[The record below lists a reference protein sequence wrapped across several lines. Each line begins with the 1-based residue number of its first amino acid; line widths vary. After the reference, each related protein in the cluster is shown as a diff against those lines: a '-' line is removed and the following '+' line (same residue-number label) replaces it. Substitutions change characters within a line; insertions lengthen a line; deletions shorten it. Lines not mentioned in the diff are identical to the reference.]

1 MLTRSGVDCH
11 PKAVERWEG
20 EQRKSGS
27 RSIVPLVAI
36 DKSRE
41 DFLAKQEPELV
52 DPRLAKALEHPIR
65 IEILS
70 ILQEGPSSPTR
81 IQRELETVSLNLVAH
96 HMKVLKEL
104 GFVELVETVSK
115 RGAKEHIYRVAR
127 SPVISDEAWDELTP
141 KMRLPITATV
151 LRLISSDLARS
162 LSAGLFDEI
171 PDVHLS
177 RSPLKLDREGWSEVV
192 ALLTRTLDE
201 ILDIGSRSSERLATS
216 DEAPT
221 AVTVAIM
228 QFPTDKRGV

>member
-1 MLTRSGVDCH
+1 
-11 PKAVERWEG
+11 
-20 EQRKSGS
+20 
-27 RSIVPLVAI
+27 
-36 DKSRE
+36 
-41 DFLAKQEPELV
+41 LAKRKPDLV

-65 IEILS
+65 IEILTV
-70 ILQEGPSSPTR
+70 LRQGPSSPTR

-96 HMKVLKEL
+96 HVKVLKEL
-104 GFVELVETVSK
+104 GFVELVETVSR
-115 RGAKEHIYRVAR
+115 RGAKEHIYRLAR

-141 KMRLPITATV
+141 KMRLPITATI

-162 LSAGLFDEI
+162 IGTGLFDEI

-192 ALLTRTLDE
+192 ALLTRTLE
-201 ILDIGSRSSERLATS
+201 EVIEIGSRSSQRLKTS
-216 DEAPT
+216 DEVSM